1 MEVRLSRSEIVERIK
16 KLIVDVPNF
25 PSEGIIFK
33 DITPVLQNGI
43 AFQDIVNL
51 FSSTIPKETTQL
63 LAIESRGFIFASAIA
78 HHLGIGITLVR
89 KPGKL
94 PRPTISHTY
103 ALEYGEDTL
112 QIHKD
117 SISKKDKVIVIDDV
131 LATGGTAQAT
141 EVLCEKLGA
150 HLLGHRFL
158 IEIDSLKG
166 RDKLSATVDSFIHC

>member
-1 MEVRLSRSEIVERIK
+1 MEIRLDRKKTIEKIK
-16 KLIVDVPNF
+16 NMIADVPDF
-25 PSEGIIFK
+25 PKEGVVFK
-33 DITPVLQNGI
+33 DITPVLQNGS
-43 AFQDIVNL
+43 AFQELINL
-51 FSSTIPKETTQL
+51 FVETIPKETTQL

-78 HHLGIGITLVR
+78 HHMGVGMTLVR

-94 PRPTISHTY
+94 PRETVHHTY

-117 SISKKDKVIVIDDV
+117 AITPQDKVVVIDDV

-150 HLLGHRFL
+150 KLLGHRF
-158 IEIDSLKG
+158 
-166 RDKLSATVDSFIHC
+166 